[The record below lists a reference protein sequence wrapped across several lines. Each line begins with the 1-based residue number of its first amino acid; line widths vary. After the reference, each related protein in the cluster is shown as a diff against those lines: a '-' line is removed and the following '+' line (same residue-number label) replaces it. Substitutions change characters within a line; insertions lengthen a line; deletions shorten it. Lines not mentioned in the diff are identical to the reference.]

1 MVLENLRTSIHEQHS
16 HLHIWPR
23 LSAHSEYCVGWLM
36 NMLDKVVP
44 KEKLRKAFTEEKC
57 GTGAMVVVWWYNS
70 IWKRIYEP
78 QSVKNFLSPGQ
89 SNMSWSQLTDRQT
102 DIRQANLHKQAFLQI
117 YKHLEL
123 RICLF
128 EKKLAKK
135 EENAESP
142 FIQ

>member
-1 MVLENLRTSIHEQHS
+1 MLLENLRTSIHEQHS

-36 NMLDKVVP
+36 NMLHKVVP

-57 GTGAMVVVWWYNS
+57 GTGVMVVVWWYNS

-102 DIRQANLHKQAFLQI
+102 SDKQTYTNKHFYKSTSTLNSEYAFL
-117 YKHLEL
+117 KK
-123 RICLF
+123 
-128 EKKLAKK
+128 KKLAKK